1 VALAAG
7 ASCDAQ
13 SSIQAAV
20 WKLNPY
26 EAEAQGLLDG
36 ATPDTHNV
44 VVDLA
49 VWSCAWSAPALVT
62 GFVPTEGLEVT
73 FPAFTVDRDSLAAY
87 ASLKQGSVMSVYC
100 AKDVRSSQPIQCPI
114 LEGFGGGN
122 VGSGAM
128 YTEGPVTVESLK
140 DGFYAVSCSS
150 ASGALVQVTCPR
162 PVMRANCLFWNN
174 GVAGQGEWSTQGC
187 QVVSTNADSVSFA
200 QPDVL
205 NTCSCA
211 QTGALATTVT
221 PGVSAIGISLLEDP
235 ITGGRFGHEGA
246 SDGDRA
252 GSLLIIAVTLFQVAE
267 TWLLWCSLLG
277 SGTST

>member
-49 VWSCAWSAPALVT
+49 VWSCALSAPALVT

-87 ASLKQGSVMSVYC
+87 ASLKQGTAMSVYC

-122 VGSGAM
+122 VGSGTM

-140 DGFYAVSCSS
+140 DGFYAVSCSG
-150 ASGALVQVTCPR
+150 ASGA
-162 PVMRANCLFWNN
+162 
-174 GVAGQGEWSTQGC
+174 QG
-187 QVVSTNADSVSFA
+187 
-200 QPDVL
+200 
-205 NTCSCA
+205 
-211 QTGALATTVT
+211 
-221 PGVSAIGISLLEDP
+221 PGYVPAACY
-235 ITGGRFGHEGA
+235 EGK
-246 SDGDRA
+246 
-252 GSLLIIAVTLFQVAE
+252 LLILEQWRGRARRVVDTGLPGGINQRRQRVLRPT
-267 TWLLWCSLLG
+267 
-277 SGTST
+277 